1 MYPVFFV
8 YIGRKLFFWQ
18 IRAMIEFHRTAA
30 ILKYDDETGKL
41 NNIPVHKQDHESG
54 KIPFTLLAEE
64 LNCAKARNC
73 EDEV

>member
-1 MYPVFFV
+1 MYPVF
-8 YIGRKLFFWQ
+8 LFAQEGKYFLWQ
-18 IRAMIEFHRTAA
+18 IRAMKEFHRTAA

-64 LNCAKARNC
+64 LNCAKTRNC

>member
-1 MYPVFFV
+1 M
-8 YIGRKLFFWQ
+8 K
-18 IRAMIEFHRTAA
+18 EFHRTAA

-64 LNCAKARNC
+64 LNCAKTRNC